1 MIIEEINNVDYIEY
15 NLKNSRMTI
24 NYKDR
29 PKITVRKTLS
39 EFLAFDRLL
48 KSRGK
53 YDS

>member
-15 NLKNSRMTI
+15 DLKTNEMTI

-29 PKITVRKTLS
+29 PKVTVEKTLS

-48 KSRGK
+48 KSRGN
-53 YDS
+53 